1 MHMLLVVVLV
11 ILAGFGLH
19 GYIRG
24 MVRVVFS
31 LLAVFLTIGFATL
44 LTPYIFEFFQTQTP
58 LYDTIQEKCTEYLQ
72 DRAEEVLYQEKEK
85 TDSKRKKKNELI
97 ILGIKAP
104 KELQDFLAENS
115 AEQAVDLFQIKGL
128 YKKVGKFLAE
138 QILQRGAWV
147 LSFILIS
154 IAMMILIH
162 LLDLVSK
169 LPGVNGIN
177 HLGGLAIGLVQGL
190 VVVWILFLFVILLQD
205 SEWGQQMLNSIQENF
220 FLKLLYENN
229 IIEQII
235 IKALE

>member
-1 MHMLLVVVLV
+1 
-11 ILAGFGLH
+11 
-19 GYIRG
+19 
-24 MVRVVFS
+24 
-31 LLAVFLTIGFATL
+31 
-44 LTPYIFEFFQTQTP
+44 
-58 LYDTIQEKCTEYLQ
+58 
-72 DRAEEVLYQEKEK
+72 
-85 TDSKRKKKNELI
+85 
-97 ILGIKAP
+97 
-104 KELQDFLAENS
+104 
-115 AEQAVDLFQIKGL
+115 
-128 YKKVGKFLAE
+128 
-138 QILQRGAWV
+138 
-147 LSFILIS
+147 
-154 IAMMILIH
+154 MMILIH

>member
-1 MHMLLVVVLV
+1 M
-11 ILAGFGLH
+11 
-19 GYIRG
+19 
-24 MVRVVFS
+24 
-31 LLAVFLTIGFATL
+31 
-44 LTPYIFEFFQTQTP
+44 
-58 LYDTIQEKCTEYLQ
+58 
-72 DRAEEVLYQEKEK
+72 
-85 TDSKRKKKNELI
+85 
-97 ILGIKAP
+97 
-104 KELQDFLAENS
+104 
-115 AEQAVDLFQIKGL
+115 
-128 YKKVGKFLAE
+128 AE

-177 HLGGLAIGLVQGL
+177 HLGGLVIGLVQGL

>member
-1 MHMLLVVVLV
+1 MLLVVVLV

>member
-1 MHMLLVVVLV
+1 MLLVVVLV

-85 TDSKRKKKNELI
+85 TDSKRKKKNELT

-115 AEQAVDLFQIKGL
+115 AEQAVDLFQNTGL

-190 VVVWILFLFVILLQD
+190 VVVWILFLFVILIQD

>member
-1 MHMLLVVVLV
+1 M
-11 ILAGFGLH
+11 
-19 GYIRG
+19 
-24 MVRVVFS
+24 
-31 LLAVFLTIGFATL
+31 

-72 DRAEEVLYQEKEK
+72 DRAEELLYQEKEK

-205 SEWGQQMLNSIQENF
+205 SEWGQQMLNSIQE
-220 FLKLLYENN
+220 
-229 IIEQII
+229 IGR
-235 IKALE
+235 AHV

>member
-58 LYDTIQEKCTEYLQ
+58 LYDTFQEKCTEYLQ
-72 DRAEEVLYQEKEK
+72 DRAEEVLYQDNEK
-85 TDSKRKKKNELI
+85 TDGKRKKKNDLT

-115 AEQAVDLFQIKGL
+115 AEQAVDLFQNTGL

-177 HLGGLAIGLVQGL
+177 HLGGLVIGLVQGL